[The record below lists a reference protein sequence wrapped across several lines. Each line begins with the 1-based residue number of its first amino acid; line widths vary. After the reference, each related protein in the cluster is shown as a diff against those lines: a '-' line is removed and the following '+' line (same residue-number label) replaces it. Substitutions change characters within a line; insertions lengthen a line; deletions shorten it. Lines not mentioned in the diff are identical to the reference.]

1 MKSAAKLIFLFLFTL
16 YSLQLYG
23 VIIDDRITNFDTKV
37 LTSIIIIFQIFFV
50 LLFYLTIINERKQ
63 QKKFIVNWELK
74 LILVFL
80 FVTIEIAAVVLFLKE
95 GI

>member
-50 LLFYLTIINERKQ
+50 LLFYL
-63 QKKFIVNWELK
+63 
-74 LILVFL
+74 
-80 FVTIEIAAVVLFLKE
+80 
-95 GI
+95 

>member
-37 LTSIIIIFQIFFV
+37 LTSIIIILSDFFC
-50 LLFYLTIINERKQ
+50 FIILSNDYK
-63 QKKFIVNWELK
+63 
-74 LILVFL
+74 
-80 FVTIEIAAVVLFLKE
+80 
-95 GI
+95 

>member
-37 LTSIIIIFQIFFV
+37 LTSIIVIFRSFFG
-50 LLFYLTIINERKQ
+50 LLFYLTNIHERNH
-63 QKKFIVNWELK
+63 KKKLLVNCELK
-74 LILVFL
+74 IVLDIL
-80 FVTIEIAAVVLFLKE
+80 FVTIAFAAVV
-95 GI
+95 